1 MQPTTTRKA
10 LATTRIVIIAIVL
23 KLAIGVIAALLLAD
37 MHRLAT
43 APL

>member
-1 MQPTTTRKA
+1 MQPATARKA
-10 LATTRIVIIAIVL
+10 LATTRIVVIAIVL
-23 KLAIGVIAALLLAD
+23 KLAVGLVAALLLAD

>member
-1 MQPTTTRKA
+1 MHSTTTRKA
-10 LATTRIVIIAIVL
+10 LATTRIVVIAIVL
-23 KLAIGVIAALLLAD
+23 KLAITAIAVLLLAD

>member
-1 MQPTTTRKA
+1 MNSTTTRKA
-10 LATTRIVIIAIVL
+10 IDTARFVAIAIVL
-23 KLAIGVIAALLLAD
+23 KLAVGVVAWLLLAD

>member
-1 MQPTTTRKA
+1 MQNATTRKA
-10 LATTRIVIIAIVL
+10 LATTRFVVIAIVL
-23 KLAIGVIAALLLAD
+23 KLAVTAIAALLLAD